1 MPIETLIVDDEPL
14 ARRKI
19 RRLLSN
25 DPDFEVVGEAGNGGE
40 AIAAIEELGPDL
52 MFLDV
57 QMPEIDGFDVIERV
71 AAQTLPAIVF
81 VTAYNQ
87 HAVRAFE
94 VHALDYLVKPFD
106 RRRFEAT
113 LKRARQHLALPGG
126 IEKRVLAAL
135 SDVRGGPG
143 YLDRVLINES
153 DRAFFVAVDKISWV
167 EAYGNYV
174 RLHLGKETYLLRE
187 TMTNM
192 EKALD
197 PRRFSRIHRS
207 VIVNVDRIKEL
218 QKLFHGDYQVVL
230 DDGTELRLSRTY
242 RDRLTS
248 TWGKGL

>member
-19 RRLLSN
+19 RRLLSSH
-25 DPDFEVVGEAGNGGE
+25 PDFEVVGEARNGGE
-40 AIAAIEELGPDL
+40 AIAAIAELGPDL

-57 QMPEIDGFDVIERV
+57 QMPEIDGFDVIETV
-71 AAQTLPAIVF
+71 PAHALPAIIF

-94 VHALDYLVKPFD
+94 VHARDYLVKPFD

-113 LKRARQHLALPGG
+113 LKRARQHLAVPGG

-135 SDVRGGPG
+135 IDVRGEPG

-187 TMTNM
+187 TMKNM
-192 EKALD
+192 EKK
-197 PRRFSRIHRS
+197 RFSSFICS
-207 VIVNVDRIKEL
+207 
-218 QKLFHGDYQVVL
+218 
-230 DDGTELRLSRTY
+230 
-242 RDRLTS
+242 
-248 TWGKGL
+248 